1 MRRIVLAVLI
11 LVVPS
16 VTAIVVYFVVTK
28 PTPTN
33 RNAIGQVTT
42 IAGSGA
48 PGAEDGSAVS
58 ATFSDP
64 FGIAVDRRGS
74 VIIADGGQCNRIRR
88 ITVDGK
94 VETIAGSSEGFA
106 DGNALQAQFNT
117 PSGIAI
123 DPKGNIVIADTS
135 NNRVRKLSKDGATV
149 STIAGTG
156 VAGFTDGPASA
167 AQFDGP
173 IGVAVDRHG
182 NLFIADAYND
192 SIRKL
197 TTEGVV
203 TTVAGSGS
211 PGYSDGQV
219 DVAMFDTPSGIAV
232 DRDGNL
238 FVADTGNRA
247 IRKINTNGEVSTI
260 AGRSDGSQGGEV
272 KLNRPVG
279 IAVTGDGFL
288 FVTDDESGR
297 VIRIAPDFEIRTYA
311 GGVAGFANGAGA
323 LARFNGPSSIAVDR
337 HGVLYVADSQN
348 YLIREIVPAL
358 TAPAA
363 KERNVYVQPPEDGAK
378 TSAEAVIPILNTAAM
393 GVGQTFPWPL
403 SPQGNWHEIAGVV
416 GEARGAT
423 GGVALDHLHSGLDIS
438 GARGDLAFSV
448 FDEKVSAPISNWGY
462 LESGEGIRLGLM
474 TYIHLYVGRT
484 VAGPGRQ
491 MTKLEASERF
501 KPRLDSGGALTGVR
515 VRRGTRFKVGDF
527 IGSLNWLNHVHLNLG
542 PWNAQGNPLSLPFFA
557 LKDTIVP
564 TIERIEVVPTG
575 ALGAGETATTGSR
588 PSNPRHIERPVISG
602 DVAIVVTAYDRV
614 DGNSANRKLGL
625 FRLGYQVLHADG
637 SPVRGFEQPLINIE
651 FNRLP
656 AEDSSVLKAFAVG
669 SGISAYGTPTRFR
682 YIVTN
687 RVRDGEA
694 MEGLLR
700 TSVLSSGDY
709 IIRVIA
715 EDFAGNR
722 SSGPSTEL
730 AVTIKN

>member
-16 VTAIVVYFVVTK
+16 VTAIVVYLVVTK

-33 RNAIGQVTT
+33 RNATGLVTT
-42 IAGSGA
+42 IAGSGS
-48 PGAEDGSAVS
+48 PGSEDGSAVS
-58 ATFSDP
+58 ASFSDP
-64 FGIAVDRRGS
+64 FGIAVDRRGN
-74 VIIADGGQCNRIRR
+74 VIVADGGQSNRIRR
-88 ITVDGK
+88 VTVEGK

-173 IGVAVDRHG
+173 IGVAVDRRG

-197 TTEGVV
+197 TTDGVV
-203 TTVAGSGS
+203 TTVAGNGS

-219 DVAMFDTPSGIAV
+219 GVAMFDTPCGIAV

-238 FVADTGNRA
+238 FIADTGNRA
-247 IRKINTNGEVSTI
+247 IRKINTKGEVSTI
-260 AGRSDGSQGGEV
+260 AGRSDGSQGREV
-272 KLNRPVG
+272 TLNRPVG

-297 VIRIAPDFEIRTYA
+297 IIRIAPDLEIKTYA
-311 GGVAGFANGAGA
+311 GGLAGFANGAGA
-323 LARFNGPSSIAVDR
+323 LARFNGPSSVAVDR

-348 YLIREIVPAL
+348 YLIREIVPGL
-358 TAPAA
+358 TAPDA
-363 KERNVYVQPPEDGAK
+363 KERSVYVQPAEDGAQ
-378 TSAEAVIPILNTAAM
+378 TSAEAVIPILNAAVM
-393 GVGQTFPWPL
+393 GVGKTFPWPL

-438 GARGDLAFSV
+438 GVRGDLAFSV
-448 FDEKVSAPISNWGY
+448 MDEKVSAPISNWGY
-462 LESGEGIRLGLM
+462 LEASEGIRIGLM

-491 MTKLEASERF
+491 MTKLETPERF
-501 KPRLDSGGALTGVR
+501 KPRLDAGGALTGVR

-557 LKDTIVP
+557 LKDTVVP

-575 ALGAGETATTGSR
+575 ALGEGETATEGSR
-588 PSNPRHIERPVISG
+588 PPKAKRIERPVISG

-625 FRLGYQVLHADG
+625 FRIGYQVVHTDG

-656 AEDSSVLKAFAVG
+656 PEDSSVLKAFAAG

-694 MEGLLR
+694 LDGLLR
-700 TSVLSSGDY
+700 TSSLPSGDY

-722 SSGPSTEL
+722 PTGPSAEL